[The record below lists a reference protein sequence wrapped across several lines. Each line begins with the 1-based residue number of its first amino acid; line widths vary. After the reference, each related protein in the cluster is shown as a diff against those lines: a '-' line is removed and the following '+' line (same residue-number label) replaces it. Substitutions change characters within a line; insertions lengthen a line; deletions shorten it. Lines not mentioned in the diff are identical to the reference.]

1 MSKKNKRSSHG
12 GKQPSSNYPMSS
24 MKEFYNNEG
33 YWSDDEEMANAGHN
47 AHPAGQRSS
56 KGRNKSP
63 AAANSNNNNNST
75 SLSNNSNSEKVV
87 ISQGHRSLPR
97 EPHSSHVLPYG
108 TLPTSTVSQSNAGGG
123 GGERV
128 RKSSRGSYINES
140 KFP

>member
-1 MSKKNKRSSHG
+1 
-12 GKQPSSNYPMSS
+12 MSS

-140 KFP
+140 KFPWHTN